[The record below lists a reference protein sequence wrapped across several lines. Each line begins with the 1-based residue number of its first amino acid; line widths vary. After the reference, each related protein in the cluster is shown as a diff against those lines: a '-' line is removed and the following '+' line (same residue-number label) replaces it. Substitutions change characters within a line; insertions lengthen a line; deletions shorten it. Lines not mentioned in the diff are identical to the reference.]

1 MSKTDGHPQS
11 RHRGTTAHERNP
23 IHVKRT
29 KAALKPD
36 PSRVLLRPFTPG
48 DHQRVQ
54 RIVTSILSISEGA
67 VGPLLDEISSK
78 LSARHQQIKELF
90 RGRFERLRKII
101 SIEHKL
107 SEQRQLLIGSYFLS
121 EFAVESAAL
130 FNPSIVVDPDQ
141 QGLPPGALR
150 FILSLRATGDG
161 SISSIVFRTGIIHA
175 NHRIEVR
182 AATCGIVEPSR
193 IPNALYERAL

>member
-1 MSKTDGHPQS
+1 MSKTDGYPQS
-11 RHRGTTAHERNP
+11 RHRRTTAHERNP

-54 RIVTSILSISEGA
+54 RIVTSILSISESDVGSLLGA
-67 VGPLLDEISSK
+67 ISSK
-78 LSARHQQIKELF
+78 LAAHHQQIKELF
-90 RGRFERLRKII
+90 QGRFEHVRKIV

-121 EFAVESAAL
+121 RSEEHTS
-130 FNPSIVVDPDQ
+130 
-141 QGLPPGALR
+141 
-150 FILSLRATGDG
+150 
-161 SISSIVFRTGIIHA
+161 
-175 NHRIEVR
+175 
-182 AATCGIVEPSR
+182 
-193 IPNALYERAL
+193 